1 MKPIII
7 VALFL
12 LACVQGAAQ
21 TQAETEYVFRF
32 VPGRDAFYVPFRGN
46 GAQLDSLASVI
57 SSGMEQLKNGER
69 YIAVTSYG
77 SSTPGS
83 ARSERRARIRRL
95 RVKSELI
102 DRCGVTEEMFVTD
115 RNVFAPYKDYLDNVV
130 VVVIPAPVD
139 KVEAIAGPEA
149 AARVRRYIQSCAA
162 PAVEETEQPE
172 DTKPIDVDSAE
183 TVLMQECEIPEPDTG
198 ATDIHKRS
206 QSLSLRANLLRWA
219 TLTPDL
225 GIEWRISRSFG
236 IAVNGSWTSWSWDD
250 KARRYALWE
259 VAPEVRYY
267 IGDNKRG
274 YIGAMYKA
282 GEFNYKLSATG
293 RQGKIMGGGITG
305 GYQLRLNNALSV
317 DFSLGLGYLRA
328 DSHRYIVVDGV
339 RVRQDKA
346 GKNWWGPASAGVT
359 LVWTIFK

>member
-7 VALFL
+7 IGLFL
-12 LACVQGAAQ
+12 LACLQGVAQ

-57 SSGMEQLKNGER
+57 FSGMEQLKNGER
-69 YIAVTSYG
+69 YMAVTSYG
-77 SSTPGS
+77 SKGAGS
-83 ARSERRARIRRL
+83 AKVSRIRRL

-102 DRCGVTEEMFVTD
+102 SRCAVTEDMFVTD
-115 RNVFAPYKDYLDNVV
+115 RNVSALYKDSLDNVV
-130 VVVIPAPVD
+130 VVVIPAPLD

-162 PAVEETEQPE
+162 PAVEETEQSE

-183 TVLMQECEIPEPDTG
+183 TVLLQECEIPEPDTG
-198 ATDIHKRS
+198 AADIQKRS
-206 QSLSLRANLLRWA
+206 HSLSLRANLLRWA

-236 IAVNGSWTSWSWDD
+236 IAVNGSWTTWSWDD

-267 IGDNKRG
+267 IGDTKRG
-274 YIGAMYKA
+274 YVGAMYKA

-305 GYQLRLNNALSV
+305 GYQLRLNNALSM

-328 DSHRYIVVDGV
+328 DYHRYTVVDGV

-346 GKNWWGPASAGVT
+346 GKNWWGPTSAGVT